1 MEDRVSI
8 VTPDHIELD
17 FELAGIGSRLL
28 ALILDQ
34 LLVGLLL
41 VALVIM
47 GLVTGIGGSV
57 AKGSQ
62 WAGAWTAAMI
72 VLLVFAVMWG
82 YRILFEALH
91 GGQTPGK
98 KWTGIRVVRD
108 DGLPVGWREAALRNL
123 AVAADMLPPP
133 ACIVGGL
140 MIVLSRRGKRLG
152 DLLAGTMVVREDSG
166 FEPRQR
172 ASRWGAAWIVRVER
186 GRSRR
191 GMMLGDVK
199 IDTDQIQIIERFLT
213 RRDSLPSLQRQTIA
227 WRIAR
232 PFLSAMGEDPTDLA
246 QRPDRFA
253 VCERVLKDIM
263 SRADATPQASSGA
276 TADDAADAKRRQW
289 QTFDGKMTDFAK
301 AGRRGLRRLG
311 PDDLSE
317 VMEEYRRLACDLA
330 RARSMGQSSAVV
342 RHLNNIAV
350 RAHNVLYGHIRST
363 ERMSGIPW
371 VKRFPIAVRA
381 HLAAVVVSAALL
393 FGPAVIS
400 YVAVQLHPALGYDLV
415 AGGFLDFEPAR
426 PESLHEIPSLARPFV
441 ASSILTNNIQ
451 VTLLAFGL
459 GLTAGVGTSLLLIFN
474 GVHLGAVA
482 GWMTAKGNSG
492 ALWGWI
498 MPHGGTELLAITLSG
513 GAGFVLARAIIAP
526 GEFRRATALRQV
538 AMNALIIE
546 LGVMVMLIFAGLIE
560 GFVSPSRIGFTARI
574 AVLVATLTFWV
585 GYLSLVG
592 LRSRGMS
599 EE

>member
-1 MEDRVSI
+1 MEERVSI

-34 LLVGLLL
+34 LLAGLLL
-41 VALVIM
+41 VALVIV

-57 AKGSQ
+57 ATGSR

-72 VLLVFAVMWG
+72 VLVVFAVMWG

-123 AVAADMLPPP
+123 VVAADMLPPP

-232 PFLSAMGEDPTDLA
+232 PFLSAMGEDPVDLA

-253 VCERVLKDIM
+253 VCERVLKEIM

-276 TADDAADAKRRQW
+276 SADDAADAKRRQW
-289 QTFDGKMTDFAK
+289 QKFNGKMTDFAK

-350 RAHNVLYGHIRST
+350 RAH
-363 ERMSGIPW
+363 
-371 VKRFPIAVRA
+371 
-381 HLAAVVVSAALL
+381 LAAVVVSAALL
-393 FGPAVIS
+393 FAPAVIS

-474 GVHLGAVA
+474 GVHLGAV
-482 GWMTAKGNSG
+482 
-492 ALWGWI
+492 
-498 MPHGGTELLAITLSG
+498 
-513 GAGFVLARAIIAP
+513 
-526 GEFRRATALRQV
+526 
-538 AMNALIIE
+538 
-546 LGVMVMLIFAGLIE
+546 
-560 GFVSPSRIGFTARI
+560 
-574 AVLVATLTFWV
+574 
-585 GYLSLVG
+585 
-592 LRSRGMS
+592 
-599 EE
+599 